1 MLHITRGYNIWYM
14 SKYWSIPRIGGVGSV
29 GHTGQHLP
37 GGVIGLEQ
45 SGLAQNITLQS
56 KTQKTRNYN

>member
-1 MLHITRGYNIWYM
+1 M
-14 SKYWSIPRIGGVGSV
+14 GGVGSV

-56 KTQKTRNYN
+56 ETQEKIKL